1 MDNMDN
7 MVSLGTRHFKRIE
20 TEEGDTR
27 ILVDIEGFGP
37 CELKRVKA

>member
-1 MDNMDN
+1 MNDEMI
-7 MVSLGTRHFKRIE
+7 SLGIRSYKRIE

-37 CELKRVKA
+37 CELKRGKA